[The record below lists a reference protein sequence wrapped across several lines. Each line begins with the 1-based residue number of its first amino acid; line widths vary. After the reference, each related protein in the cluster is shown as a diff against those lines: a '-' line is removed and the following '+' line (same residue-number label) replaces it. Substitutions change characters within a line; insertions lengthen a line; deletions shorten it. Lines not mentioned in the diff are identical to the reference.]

1 MRPKVNPSGNP
12 REASVPPVVAEN
24 ISVRPSVPEAPDH
37 LAELGAALWVDLWEA
52 GGDAYH
58 PPTDRFIIERYC
70 TLHDRRETLMGY
82 VERDG
87 FVVPGSTGQD
97 TLHPAAKE
105 LAATEKELRALEDRL
120 GLNPEARARLNIAT
134 IEHKSKLDAFLE
146 GENLD

>member
-1 MRPKVNPSGNP
+1 MRPSVNPAGNP
-12 REASVPPVVAEN
+12 REAATPPVVAEN
-24 ISVRPSVPEAPDH
+24 ISPRPSVPSVPAH
-37 LAELGAALWVDLWEA
+37 LEEVGRALWPELWEA

-70 TLHDRRETLMGY
+70 TLHDRRVTLMSY

-146 GENLD
+146 GEGLD